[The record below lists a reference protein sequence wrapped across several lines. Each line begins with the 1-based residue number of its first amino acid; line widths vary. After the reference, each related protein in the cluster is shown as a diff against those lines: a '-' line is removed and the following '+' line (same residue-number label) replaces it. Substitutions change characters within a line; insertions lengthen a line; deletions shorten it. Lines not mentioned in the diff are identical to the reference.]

1 MAFELYLRRDR
12 CISATQFSQISDLP
26 CEKSTILDASER
38 PCNLMTLLAE
48 LLGVGRSYLSQIER
62 GMRDPGLRLVKSISD
77 GLRTTMSEIL
87 KNL

>member
-1 MAFELYLRRDR
+1 
-12 CISATQFSQISDLP
+12 
-26 CEKSTILDASER
+26 
-38 PCNLMTLLAE
+38 MTLLAE